1 MRITVKLFATFRK
14 GRFDTEVREVPP
26 GTTVSSV
33 IDGMQLPGSVGI
45 IFVNSQHA
53 DPKRELED
61 GDTSPSSPSSGE
73 GQRAMSPEVFFDNRY
88 IDNDISNCAGGIPRQ
103 AHWREPLLFV
113 SGEGVTH

>member
-26 GTTVSSV
+26 GATVSSV

-45 IFVNSQHA
+45 IFVNSRHA

-61 GDTSPSSPSSGE
+61 GDTL
-73 GQRAMSPEVFFDNRY
+73 AVFPLV
-88 IDNDISNCAGGIPRQ
+88 GG
-103 AHWREPLLFV
+103 
-113 SGEGVTH
+113 G